1 MIIRKAEVKDATF
14 IAQISVD
21 TWKDTYK
28 GLIDENILNGRKV
41 DDKRI
46 SWVVENIKNPDFTI
60 LVYEDKEILGYLWAG
75 PTRDKQ
81 EIKNELYA
89 IYVKKSAQRKGIGS
103 KLIEEYKQIINNE
116 TFYLYMLKN
125 NVIASTFYDKAGGV
139 VCEKYNRQ
147 LDLKNQV
154 IEEVCYVFEAQ

>member
-1 MIIRKAEVKDATF
+1 MLIRKAEVKDATS
-14 IAQISVD
+14 IAQISVE

-28 GLIDENILNGRKV
+28 GLIDETILYNRKV

-46 SWVVENIKNPDFTI
+46 SGWVENIKNPDFTI

-75 PTRDKQ
+75 PARDKQ

-89 IYVKKSAQRKGIGS
+89 IYIKISAQRKGIGS

-116 TFYLYMLKN
+116 NFYLYMIKN
-125 NVIASTFYDKAGGV
+125 NIKASTFYEKAGGV

-154 IEEVCYVFEAQ
+154 IEEVCYVFGAY

>member
-1 MIIRKAEVKDATF
+1 MVIRKAEVKDATF

-21 TWKDTYK
+21 TWKYTYK
-28 GLIDENILNGRKV
+28 GLIDETILNGRKV

-46 SWVVENIKNPDFTI
+46 SGWVEHIKNPDFTI

-75 PTRDKQ
+75 PARDKQ

-89 IYVKKSAQRKGIGS
+89 IYIKISAQRKGIGS

-116 TFYLYMLKN
+116 SFYLYMIKN
-125 NVIASTFYDKAGGV
+125 NIKASIFYEKAGGV

-154 IEEVCYVFEAQ
+154 IEEVCYIFGAY